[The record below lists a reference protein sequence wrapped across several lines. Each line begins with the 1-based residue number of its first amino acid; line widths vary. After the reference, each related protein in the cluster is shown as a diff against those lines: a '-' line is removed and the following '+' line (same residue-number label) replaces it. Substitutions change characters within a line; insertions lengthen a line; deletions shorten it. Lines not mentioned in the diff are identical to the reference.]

1 MPALN
6 PALVDDDDALARY
19 DSRGVLR
26 SLATAGA
33 QVREAV
39 RHSADAG
46 VGRVAGGSRP
56 RSVLVAATGGTAV
69 VGDALAWFAGSGSPV
84 PIDTRSHGPL
94 PGWVGS
100 LDLVI
105 AVSQSGRAAGPV
117 GLAAEAA
124 RRGAFLLTVGAPD
137 SPLAAVCAQARGVH
151 VDVPTTRTSS
161 RTALWSMLTPVLLA
175 AEALGLARVGPEVLE
190 ATADRLDR
198 AAASFRPTSES
209 FVNPAKILAADLA
222 EGVPVVI
229 GDCPLSGVAAR
240 RAVSVLARIARVP
253 ALAGELPG
261 AASAAVALLDGPYTQ
276 SGAQAA
282 AAAAGHL
289 PGQGG
294 DLLTGIFRDPY
305 LDGPPDASLA
315 VLMLRDASLELPPS
329 GLGDA
334 QIARPGADQA
344 VGSVGAGQSREDL
357 ADAVVAVARE
367 SGIRVSEAR
376 ADPGHTLERL
386 ADLTSLVDFAATY
399 LAIGLGLD
407 PSVSSH
413 LSRLRERTSG

>member
-1 MPALN
+1 MPALD
-6 PALVDDDDALARY
+6 PTLIDDEDVLARH

-39 RHSADAG
+39 RLSSDAG
-46 VGRVAGGSRP
+46 IAGVAGGSRP
-56 RSVLVAATGGTAV
+56 RSVLFAATGGTAI
-69 VGDALAWFAGSGSPV
+69 VGDALGWFAGTGSPV

-117 GLAAEAA
+117 SLAAEAA

-175 AEALGLARVGPEVLE
+175 AEALGLARVGPDVLE
-190 ATADRLDR
+190 ATAERLDR
-198 AAASFRPTSES
+198 AAESFRPSSES
-209 FVNPAKILAADLA
+209 FVNPAKLLAADLA

-229 GDCPLSGVAAR
+229 GDSPLSGVAAR

-253 ALAGELPG
+253 AMAGELPG
-261 AASAAVALLDGPYTQ
+261 AASGAVALLDGPYTQ
-276 SGAQAA
+276 TGAQAA
-282 AAAAGHL
+282 AAATGRR
-289 PGQGG
+289 GG
-294 DLLTGIFRDPY
+294 PNADALTGIFRDPY
-305 LDGPPDASLA
+305 LDAPPDASLA
-315 VLMLRDASLELPPS
+315 VLMLRDAAVDASTSLT
-329 GLGDA
+329 DA
-334 QIARPGADQA
+334 AGADPNRVA
-344 VGSVGAGQSREDL
+344 L

-376 ADPGHTLERL
+376 AEPGHTLERL

-413 LSRLRERTSG
+413 LAQLRERTS

>member
-100 LDLVI
+100 LDLVV

-124 RRGAFLLTVGAPD
+124 RRGAFLLTIGAPD
-137 SPLAAVCAQARGVH
+137 SPLAALCAQARGVH
-151 VDVPTTRTSS
+151 IDVPATRTSS

-229 GDCPLSGVAAR
+229 GDSPLSGVAAR

-276 SGAQAA
+276 AGAQAA
-282 AAAAGHL
+282 AAAGHL
-289 PGQGG
+289 TGQGG
-294 DLLTGIFRDPY
+294 ELLTGIFRDPY

-315 VLMLRDASLELPPS
+315 VLMLRDASVEAPPR
-329 GLGDA
+329 GAGDTEG
-334 QIARPGADQA
+334 ARTGTDLAAGTVGAD
-344 VGSVGAGQSREDL
+344 QSREDL

-413 LSRLRERTSG
+413 LARLRERTSG